1 MRDIGFGFYHFIII
15 KNYYICAMSL
25 IKNLI
30 YASRLRTLPLA
41 CSCAIVAG
49 AIAYYLEAF
58 DGAIFSMSLLTIVLL
73 QILSN
78 FANDLGDS
86 QKGTDNEHR
95 IGPIRAVQ
103 KGLISIYKMENYV
116 KALTGITFI
125 SGLILLYFSNMLIGQ
140 KVFFIILGIS
150 AIAAAKLYTMGEIAY
165 GYRGYGDLFVFLFF
179 GIIGVVGALFLY
191 IHVLNLAAFLP
202 AIGVGCLSVAV
213 LHLNNMRD
221 MENDALSGKITLAIR
236 LGNENSK
243 LYFMFLIVIGI
254 FSWGFFPAS
263 QTVVNLYSYLYY
275 IGFLPL
281 FFVIYSFFKIK
292 KKSEYDRLMK
302 PLAFS
307 VFFISLLFF
316 ISQIF

>member
-1 MRDIGFGFYHFIII
+1 
-15 KNYYICAMSL
+15 MSTL
-25 IKNLI
+25 KNLI

-49 AIAYYLEAF
+49 AMAYYLEAF
-58 DGAIFSMSLLTIVLL
+58 DWVIFILSLLTIILL
-73 QILSN
+73 QVLSN

-86 QKGTDNEHR
+86 QKGTDNEKR
-95 IGPIRAVQ
+95 IGPERAVQ
-103 KGLISIYKMENYV
+103 KGLISTQKMSQYV
-116 KALTGITFI
+116 KALTVLSFI
-125 SGLILLYFSNMLIGQ
+125 SGILLLFFSNMLLWQ
-140 KVFFIILGIS
+140 KMLFVSLGIS
-150 AIAAAKLYTMGEIAY
+150 AIAAAKFYTMGKIAY

-236 LGNENSK
+236 LGNENAK
-243 LYFMFLIVIGI
+243 LYFLFLIVLGI
-254 FSWGFFPAS
+254 FSWGFFPTT
-263 QTVVNLYSYLYY
+263 QTVVNLYSYLYF

-281 FFVIYSFFKIK
+281 FFVLFTFFKIK
-292 KKSEYDRLMK
+292 EKVHYDRLMK
-302 PLAFS
+302 PLALS

-316 ISQIF
+316 VSQII